1 MFNLTTQEI
10 INGLDNGQTFPNQ
23 LLAEA
28 LQAAIDDTSKLD
40 ELQEETDDL
49 YDIVKLCLNSQ
60 INAIIETSYLYNT
73 GHTDAAD
80 GYSHCVGD
88 DYMYNN
94 RQTEL
99 VAFCEENNIDLTG
112 IDIEKLEN
120 ELLGDFQWLS
130 SHIYSGAAYY
140 DKFVL
145 ACFHVGEIETQI
157 DFDSVTGLDKAILTK
172 LKDNNDLDYHCGNID
187 NDSALFYQDTDTV
200 WEAYVSIETIREY
213 IAIQKD

>member
-40 ELQEETDDL
+40 ELQEETDGL

-60 INAIIETSYLYNT
+60 INDVIEASYLYNT

-80 GYSHCVGD
+80 AYSPCVGD
-88 DYMYNN
+88 NYVYNN
-94 RQTEL
+94 RQAEL
-99 VAFCEENNIDLTG
+99 IAFCEENNVDLTG

-130 SHIYSGAAYY
+130 SHIYSGGNYY

-145 ACFHVGEIETQI
+145 ACFRVGEIETQI
-157 DFDSVTGLDKAILTK
+157 DFDSITGLDRSILTK
-172 LKDNNDLDYHCGNID
+172 LKDNNDLDYHCGGID
-187 NDSALFYQDTDTV
+187 NDSALFYQATDTV
-200 WEAYVSIETIREY
+200 WEAYVSVETIRGY